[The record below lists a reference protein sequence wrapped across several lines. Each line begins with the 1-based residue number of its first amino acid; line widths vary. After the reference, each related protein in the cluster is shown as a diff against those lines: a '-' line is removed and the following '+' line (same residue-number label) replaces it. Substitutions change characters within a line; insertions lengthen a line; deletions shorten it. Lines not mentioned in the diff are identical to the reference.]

1 MQNSNEL
8 MEDVVPGK
16 LSESVDTAQVA
27 EAACKLENLGLR
39 FSMELEVGGKLDH
52 YARRVGP
59 LIQS

>member
-1 MQNSNEL
+1 